1 MFSSSLFD
9 SVLFP
14 DPRTADPY
22 GLVAI
27 GGDYRPRTLLSAYA
41 SGIFPWPAEDLPYA
55 WYSPDPRFVLPPAEL
70 HVGRSL
76 KKSLRRHRYRITFD
90 RAFGRVIRACST
102 IRRRGEPGTWI
113 VPDLRRGFEALH
125 RQGFAH
131 SVEAWHGD
139 ELVGGLYGVALG
151 GLFCGESMFARRNDA
166 SKAALVTLVDRLLE
180 WDFRLIDCQVQTDHL
195 ESLGARDWPRQRF
208 LDELAVA
215 LAMPHRVGSW
225 SSPPTPPGD
234 GVTIAP

>member
-1 MFSSSLFD
+1 MWSHAPLFD
-9 SVLFP
+9 SVIFP

-27 GGDYRPRTLLSAYA
+27 GGDYHPRTLLAAYG

-70 HVGRSL
+70 HIGRSL
-76 KKSLRRHRYRITFD
+76 KKSLRRQRFRTTFD
-90 RAFGRVIRACST
+90 RAFPEVIRACASAK
-102 IRRRGEPGTWI
+102 RAGEPGTWI
-113 VPDLRRGFEALH
+113 VPELRRGFEALH

-131 SVEAWHGD
+131 SVEVWEGN
-139 ELVGGLYGVALG
+139 ELVGGLYGIALG
-151 GLFCGESMFARRNDA
+151 GIFCGESMFTRRSDA
-166 SKAALVTLVDRLLE
+166 SKIALVALVERLLA
-180 WDFRLIDCQVQTDHL
+180 WDFCLIDCQVKTSHF

-215 LAMPHRVGSW
+215 LAQPHRRGRW
-225 SSPPTPPGD
+225 SVKDP
-234 GVTIAP
+234 APKR